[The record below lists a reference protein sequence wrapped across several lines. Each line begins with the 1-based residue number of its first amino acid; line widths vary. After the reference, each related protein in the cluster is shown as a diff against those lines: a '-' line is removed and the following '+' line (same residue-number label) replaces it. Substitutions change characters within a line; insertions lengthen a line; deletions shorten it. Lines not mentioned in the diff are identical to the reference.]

1 MGNNRAGPKT
11 TGQSALPFWPSKNPV
26 FVSVF
31 DKEIST
37 VAVARDLG
45 LYLEQSILLQLTPI
59 KTVLVFLIIIVVG
72 SCTE

>member
-1 MGNNRAGPKT
+1 MGNNRVGPKT
-11 TGQSALPFWPSKNPV
+11 TGQSALPFWPSENPV

-45 LYLEQSILLQLTPI
+45 LYLEQSILLQ
-59 KTVLVFLIIIVVG
+59 
-72 SCTE
+72 